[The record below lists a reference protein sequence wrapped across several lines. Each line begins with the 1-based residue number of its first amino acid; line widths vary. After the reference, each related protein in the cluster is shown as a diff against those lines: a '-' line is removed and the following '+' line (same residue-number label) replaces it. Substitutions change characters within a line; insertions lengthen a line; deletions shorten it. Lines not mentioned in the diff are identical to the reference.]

1 LHVTRGRE
9 ADTDTERDK
18 ITGPPSVLW
27 KKKLYGPPPVPDSEA
42 DVSFNTGVEFSAHL
56 KESEYEVYSLLSEF
70 SLQNRYMAAQFHKM
84 LQAERVIDSVGNYYY
99 I

>member
-9 ADTDTERDK
+9 ADTDRQREIR
-18 ITGPPSVLW
+18 SLEVLW

-42 DVSFNTGVEFSAHL
+42 DVSFNTGVEFSVHL
-56 KESEYEVYSLLSEF
+56 KKSEYEVYSLLSEF